1 MPAPLVS
8 RENGTIRFKDQSTQR
23 KDNSSAKFVT
33 NAKTTLIVLLLSLFG
48 FVIIMYRYSIIQ
60 LQRETL
66 HMILGAANL
75 RVSFYDNKQIGFL
88 FPTNLYH
95 NSFEVANETTSNENN
110 TENFMILFWSHIYRS
125 ESQHIEEYK
134 KKDCQ
139 YNVVISTDRA
149 AVELADIIV
158 VHQSMMLEIPPKTR
172 KVPWLIDFDHAPVGC
187 PDVRRSL
194 EMKNFKYFIGPS
206 SIMDFVKPLYI
217 PEPKKSLP
225 LSNSWSNNKALA
237 IFNSCK
243 RKFIRLIRDAKQFYN
258 IVMINNCE
266 RFSLLRNRDTS
277 VNLHRMSNLLNTTK
291 NIRFL
296 ILFAEECHDFPDRTL
311 SLVLQYD
318 IKVILFGNKHSV
330 DNIPI
335 KNRHKII
342 PGNSYD
348 NLGKLLKLLHK
359 HPRREK
365 TPESLKD
372 NGTSI
377 ICQIMERVMG
387 DKDSFYNTAKYMH
400 YGRK

>member
-1 MPAPLVS
+1 MPSPLVS
-8 RENGTIRFKDQSTQR
+8 RENGTIRFKDKSPQR
-23 KDNSSAKFVT
+23 KDRSSPKFVT
-33 NAKTTLIVLLLSLFG
+33 NVKATLIVLLLSLFG

-66 HMILGAANL
+66 HMILGATNL
-75 RVSFYDNKQIGFL
+75 RISFYDNKKIGFL
-88 FPTNLYH
+88 FPKNIYH
-95 NSFEVANETTSNENN
+95 DSFQVANETASNEST
-110 TENFMILFWSHIYRS
+110 TEKFMILFWSHIYQS
-125 ESQHIEEYK
+125 ESHHIEEYK

-139 YNVVISTDRA
+139 CNAVISTDRA
-149 AVELADIIV
+149 DFELADVIV
-158 VHQSMMLEIPPKTR
+158 VHRSTILKIPPKTK

-194 EMKNFKYFIGPS
+194 EMKHFKYFIGPS
-206 SIMDFVKPLYI
+206 STMDFVKPLYI

-225 LSNSWSNNKALA
+225 LSNPWSNNKALA

-258 IVMINNCE
+258 IKMINNCE

-311 SLVLQYD
+311 SLVLQYN

-330 DNIPI
+330 DNIPV

-342 PGNSYD
+342 SGNSYD
-348 NLGKLLKLLHK
+348 NLGKLLKLLYK
-359 HPRREK
+359 HPRSEK
-365 TPESLKD
+365 PPKSLNN
-372 NGTSI
+372 NGTSL
-377 ICQIMERVMG
+377 ICQIMERVRG
-387 DKDSFYNTAKYMH
+387 DKDSDKN
-400 YGRK
+400 